1 MDDEGEGRRVDVFE
15 ERLRPC
21 GNFSEEP
28 RKRKMGRHRA
38 SPAEAVGLAALA
50 LGIGVVAHG
59 AVARLAAGGVDFD
72 LDAGDS
78 WRRLEEEEAA
88 AAATLACVSAAS
100 SSRRPV
106 GFQIASRGVFPSV
119 PASQADRERCG

>member
-1 MDDEGEGRRVDVFE
+1 
-15 ERLRPC
+15 
-21 GNFSEEP
+21 
-28 RKRKMGRHRA
+28 MGRHRA

-59 AVARLAAGGVDFD
+59 VVARLATGGVDFD

-78 WRRLEEEEAA
+78 WRRLEEEEA

-119 PASQADRERCG
+119 FASQADRGGGQPQ